1 MFCLIQLYIAISES
15 IKQYKP
21 LLQLFSIKAIIFLMF
36 WQTSF
41 LSALHSFNVIKD
53 VRDESLACVKLAS
66 DIFVDKVHDSR
77 RHQRR
82 VCCPLANLR
91 DGVSSPQR

>member
-1 MFCLIQLYIAISES
+1 
-15 IKQYKP
+15 
-21 LLQLFSIKAIIFLMF
+21 
-36 WQTSF
+36 
-41 LSALHSFNVIKD
+41 
-53 VRDESLACVKLAS
+53 LACVKLAS